1 MHAVG
6 AARQGHVNAR
16 VHQQADS
23 PALQQAGRDNTD
35 QLAGAETLFPDLDHI
50 HSGVIES
57 RYPIRQ
63 AF

>member
-6 AARQGHVNAR
+6 PACQGHVNAP
-16 VHQQADS
+16 VYKQADS
-23 PALQQAGRDNTD
+23 PAMQQAGRDNTD
-35 QLAGAETLFPDLDHI
+35 QLADAETLFPDLNHI